1 MARIGVE
8 GTLTDV
14 KTALMEMGHEIIDLR
29 TENDAA
35 NCDCC
40 VISGQD
46 KDVMGMQS
54 TSIEGPVINAQGQS
68 AEDVCQMVNA
78 KLS

>member
-54 TSIEGPVINAQGQS
+54 TSIEGPVINAQGQN
-68 AEDVCQMVNA
+68 AEEVCQMVNA

>member
-1 MARIGVE
+1 MARIAVE

-14 KTALMEMGHEIIDLR
+14 KTALMEMGHEIIDLH
-29 TENDAA
+29 TEKDAEH
-35 NCDCC
+35 CDCC

-46 KDVMGMQS
+46 KDVMGVQNA
-54 TSIEGPVINAQGQS
+54 SIAGPVINADGQS
-68 AEDVCQMVNA
+68 AEDVCRMVNH